1 MTDLKRKKTLAVA
14 SFLGKLLIGLLIV
27 SPLLF
32 GLSLSFMS
40 TPEMA
45 IVPPHLFPQEP
56 MMRNYQLALRQV
68 PVFGFMV
75 NSFVVCAI
83 VIVCQIV
90 SCSFAAYA
98 FSFFKF
104 RGKNLLFM
112 LILSTMMIPG
122 DAIIISNYLTIMQL
136 RLNDNYLGLVLPY
149 LTSAMGIFLMRQ
161 FFLTIPKE
169 LHEAAII
176 DGCKDLRFL
185 FSVVLPISKPAIAS
199 LGVYIFIQTYNQ
211 FLWPLL
217 VTNSN
222 RMRTV
227 QIGISILKDAEVI
240 DYGIVLAG
248 AVMTLIPSII
258 VFLFGQKYLVKGMT
272 AGAVKG

>member
-1 MTDLKRKKTLAVA
+1 MSGKRTARSAFAFMLKL
-14 SFLGKLLIGLLIV
+14 FIGLIII
-27 SPLLF
+27 SPILF
-32 GLSLSFMS
+32 GFSFSFMS
-40 TPEMA
+40 SSERA
-45 IVPPHLFPQEP
+45 EVPPRFLPREP
-56 MMRNYQLALRQV
+56 VTYTYQRALNQV
-68 PVFGFMV
+68 PIIRFMA
-75 NSFVVCAI
+75 NSLLVCAI
-83 VIVCQIV
+83 IIVGQVIT
-90 SCSFAAYA
+90 CSFAAYA
-98 FSFFKF
+98 FSFYRF
-104 RGKNLLFM
+104 RGSKLIFM
-112 LILSTMMIPG
+112 VVLATMMIPV
-122 DAIIISNYLTIMQL
+122 DAIIIANYLTISQF
-136 RLNDNYLGLVLPY
+136 RLNDSYMGLVAPY

-176 DGCKDLRFL
+176 DGCRDLRFL
-185 FSVVLPISKPAIAS
+185 FKIVLPISQPAIAS

-227 QIGISILKDAEVI
+227 QIGMSILKEAEAV

-248 AVMTLIPSII
+248 AVLILIPSVL
-258 VFLFGQKYLVKGMT
+258 VFVIGQKYLVKGMT